1 MGGVIT
7 TYGASARLGSL
18 MPARALM
25 RLGYDARTYSTAGD
39 AAPAEEALRAA
50 KRVVLGELFADSQGW
65 EGPVKTWQRLA
76 ASVEDRQ
83 DRLVLS
89 IADDHFDNPHWRDFY
104 AEFLPQCAAATTVSE
119 RLADML
125 RKYTSRP
132 VHVAPEPVEG
142 NRGAP
147 HAIAARRLAAPLAWL
162 GRKVGLT
169 TDLWR
174 VRLLWYGHPANLAPF
189 LELVP
194 ALETFARS
202 YPLLVSVITTPV
214 AEIAALLTEKHTHPE
229 ARLRMHFVP
238 WTPFALDEAMGIA
251 DLVIIPSEHR
261 NRLKQA
267 KSPNR
272 LVAGLH
278 GGRFVVAHPLPA
290 YQPYGEFAW
299 LGEDLCEGL
308 AWAIRHPREVAERIQ
323 RGQAYIDERHSPEA
337 VARFWLDVFHP
348 KN

>member
-1 MGGVIT
+1 MIT

-25 RLGYDARTYSTAGD
+25 RLGYDARTYSIAGD
-39 AAPAEEALRAA
+39 AKPAEEALRSA
-50 KRVVLGELFADSQGW
+50 KHVVLGELFADSTGW
-65 EGPVKTWQRLA
+65 EAPVRAYRRLA
-76 ASVEDRQ
+76 GSVENPAA
-83 DRLVLS
+83 RLILS
-89 IADDHFDNPHWRDFY
+89 VADDHFENPHWRDFY
-104 AEFLPQCAAATTVSE
+104 AEFLPRCAAATAVSE
-119 RLADML
+119 RLADTL
-125 RKYTSRP
+125 RNYTSRP

-147 HAIAARRLAAPLAWL
+147 HAIAARKLAAPLAWL

-194 ALETFARS
+194 KLEAFARS

-251 DLVIIPSEHR
+251 DLVILPSDYR
-261 NRLKQA
+261 NPLKQA

-278 GGRFVVAHPLPA
+278 GGRLVVAHPLPA
-290 YQPYGEFAW
+290 YRPYGEFCW
-299 LGEDLCEGL
+299 LGEDLSEGL
-308 AWAIRHPREVAERIQ
+308 AWAIRHPREVAERIK

-348 KN
+348 KP